1 MIDRDRTS
9 SESVSQRDFLK
20 FRVDND
26 DKYSI
31 IDSQQKGTDMLPEW
45 LTPGTSL
52 VGLVLLAG
60 VCWLADKMGW
70 WK

>member
-1 MIDRDRTS
+1 MDRDRAS

-31 IDSQQKGTDMLPEW
+31 IDSQQKGTDMLHEW
-45 LTPGTSL
+45 LTPGMFL